1 MTHSTITHKG
11 QTTLPVQIRRALHLK
26 AGDKLVYEIQGDAV
40 LIRPHPGVMA
50 VFGALKPPLSKA
62 GAPFEQARS
71 ESRAKWVA
79 ETAREGST

>member
-40 LIRPHPGVMA
+40 LIRPHPGVQA
-50 VFGALKPPLSKA
+50 VFGMLKPPTSKT
-62 GAPFEQARS
+62 GVPFKEARS
-71 ESRAKWVA
+71 KSRAAWV
-79 ETAREGST
+79 EESSQEGAR

>member
-40 LIRPHPGVMA
+40 LIRPHPGVRA
-50 VFGALKPPLSKA
+50 VFGMLKPPPSKT
-62 GAPFEQARS
+62 GVPIEVARLK
-71 ESRAKWVA
+71 SRAAWVA
-79 ETAREGST
+79 ETSQEGA